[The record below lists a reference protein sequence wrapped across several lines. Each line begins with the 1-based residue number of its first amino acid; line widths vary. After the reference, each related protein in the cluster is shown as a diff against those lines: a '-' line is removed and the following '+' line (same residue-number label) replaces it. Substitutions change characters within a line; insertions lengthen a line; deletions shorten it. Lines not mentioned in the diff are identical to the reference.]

1 MVQGRQL
8 FMGQLTRERE
18 CTTESNDINDSDKTF
33 SESESYGTMENPADK
48 SEWKQGEDKDA
59 NYVNHMNKCA
69 KETLL
74 ISKYSAN
81 VNPIKLSP

>member
-1 MVQGRQL
+1 
-8 FMGQLTRERE
+8 
-18 CTTESNDINDSDKTF
+18 
-33 SESESYGTMENPADK
+33 MENPADK